1 VLNRPCLMEIVRSM
15 KMAVVERSVNSQVRP
30 MLLISVLNRS
40 HSNSSVVG
48 SGSVSQIPNPFSMN
62 CQRKE
67 RWLGLPG
74 SRCCFLKID
83 T

>member
-1 VLNRPCLMEIVRSM
+1 MLNLPCSMEIVRSM

-48 SGSVSQIPNPFSMN
+48 SGSVSQIPKPSSMN
-62 CQRKE
+62 RRRKGG
-67 RWLGLPG
+67 GLDCPAVG
-74 SRCCFLKID
+74 VVFRR
-83 T
+83 